1 MRKKAQSS
9 AKKKLEAAIN
19 LDRSFN
25 EDDVEDEELRCLRAE
40 LKNTEEDLKSHRLQ
54 NEKMKLKEELKRK
67 QLELEKEKGE
77 SKSTLHKKVATTSSY
92 KNKEKALKEKS
103 IKDPSLNE
111 LRQFEKLNEI
121 VDKKLSKLGLL
132 EQSIDSDSSSSTSS
146 EKSRSVTVRK
156 GKKRVEC
163 IRVSDS
169 SESGSDIDEK
179 KKRKD
184 KKTKSGIKAKASDK
198 VKTQLLWPQSAL
210 QYEFVNESVSFNDLD
225 PKLFTAGELEI
236 ITSKNISEKEI
247 SVRGGAING
256 YIDKDSY
263 LGNEVHLKYP
273 NVDALV
279 ELIKKHGRNCLI
291 FKRDL
296 SRAYRQIFID
306 LHDVHLVGY
315 KWNDHLYFDRV
326 LSMGLRSAAH
336 ICQRVTNAVAFMFRQ
351 MGFDIVNYLDDFAGV
366 ESVDRADKAYIEL
379 KRLLDSCGLEESFHK
394 AVSPST
400 RMEFLGIICDT
411 SKLLLQIPDDKLKDI
426 QEILHFWTN
435 KRSAKLR
442 DIQSLVGKLNF
453 MASCVRPGRV
463 FMSRLLNWL
472 RSAYDQTGYIVV
484 PSYVQ
489 KRYIVVC
496 QFSTSL
502 QRNFNDDVGGMVET
516 G

>member
-1 MRKKAQSS
+1 MADRPRRDVHGLNYKSLAEYGIPDAGETKEEKRLEKDPNSVKRKLDVRDEKKAQSS
-9 AKKKLEAAIN
+9 AKKKLDAAIN

-92 KNKEKALKEKS
+92 KNKGKALKEKS

-121 VDKKLSKLGLL
+121 VDKTLSKLGLL

-225 PKLFTAGELEI
+225 PKLLTAGELEI
-236 ITSKNISEKEI
+236 ITSKNISEKERSGRLNLLKKI
-247 SVRGGAING
+247 TYYSNIYSWKGLLSFYAAWLRKIELGQRSWDDDPSSIEVPILTQYVLPKAKTSSFSAKSSEN
-256 YIDKDSY
+256 KDDQVWFCTLSNRNRCTHK
-263 LGNEVHLKYP
+263 GSHTTF
-273 NVDALV
+273 
-279 ELIKKHGRNCLI
+279 IKG
-291 FKRDL
+291 
-296 SRAYRQIFID
+296 QQ
-306 LHDVHLVGY
+306 
-315 KWNDHLYFDRV
+315 RV
-326 LSMGLRSAAH
+326 VQH
-336 ICQRVTNAVAFMFRQ
+336 ICAVCWKK
-351 MGFDIVNYLDDFAGV
+351 
-366 ESVDRADKAYIEL
+366 DK
-379 KRLLDSCGLEESFHK
+379 
-394 AVSPST
+394 
-400 RMEFLGIICDT
+400 
-411 SKLLLQIPDDKLKDI
+411 SKLSHP
-426 QEILHFWTN
+426 ECAN
-435 KRSAKLR
+435 SCP
-442 DIQSLVGKLNF
+442 NF
-453 MASCVRPGRV
+453 PKSG
-463 FMSRLLNWL
+463 
-472 RSAYDQTGYIVV
+472 
-484 PSYVQ
+484 
-489 KRYIVVC
+489 
-496 QFSTSL
+496 
-502 QRNFNDDVGGMVET
+502 
-516 G
+516 